1 MKQTV
6 NVNIGSRPF
15 TLDEDAYQALRD
27 YFADVRSRL
36 PEGDTET
43 EADLETRMG
52 EILSEQVASPMY
64 VVSLGIVR
72 NAMNRL
78 GAPECFGDRH
88 ETAGGEQGSP
98 ADAARPLTGKLYR
111 SRTNRSIAGVCGG
124 LADYLHVDAS
134 LLRLATLL
142 FILFG
147 GLSIWAYVIL
157 WIVLPEEPQQPFR
170 PFGRNTETH
179 ASDNENN

>member
-88 ETAGGEQGSP
+88 GAATD
-98 ADAARPLTGKLYR
+98 ADEPTPPLTGRLCR
-111 SRTNRSIAGVCGG
+111 SRENRSIAGVCGG
-124 LADYLHVDAS
+124 LAEYLHVDTSA
-134 LLRLATLL
+134 LRLATLL
-142 FILFG
+142 LILFG
-147 GLSIWAYVIL
+147 GISIWIYVIL
-157 WIVLPEEPQQPFR
+157 WIVLPEAPQR
-170 PFGRNTETH
+170 PFTPFGKAAGTH
-179 ASDNENN
+179 TSKNENI